1 MGEDDRREK
10 LIGLGPEKLADALL
24 EMAYRSEDAGV
35 LVNRLTSSKEE
46 IIKRFK
52 AQLSGLKRSKRFV
65 ERRDARQ
72 LAQRLEDMLIDLASA
87 EPDAITGIRLVS
99 DLFACDSSIFE
110 RCDDSYGNVG
120 DFFKYSASALFS
132 EYAEPLD
139 DRGYLCDLLFD
150 LYESDDY
157 GVRSILIDEAHH
169 YLGEEEMRRLSDRM
183 WERCEDEED
192 ERKRWH
198 WNRGIGSI
206 ARQLKDPV
214 LFEAAYRKSW
224 PALHNKAILDIAATY
239 LEAGQPGIALE
250 RLQSIDN
257 LEMHRVRERDQL
269 LLAIYGRLGDEAKTE
284 EMAWRLFRR
293 ERGML
298 ALEELLKV
306 VGDEKRERIVDRET
320 EAILA
325 SDQFS
330 YSDASFMVE
339 AGRFE
344 EAEIYLLRHRESLDG
359 DVYFALKPLA
369 EALEGER
376 PLGATVLYRA
386 LLDSILSRAISKY
399 YNHGIRYLKKLDQLE
414 ARIDDWK
421 GLQPHAEYRERLQ
434 AAHGRK
440 RSFWAKYPGGQG

>member
-99 DLFACDSSIFE
+99 DLFACDSSIFA

-120 DFFKYSASALFS
+120 DFFKYSAGVLFS
-132 EYAEPLD
+132 EYAELLGD
-139 DRGYLCDLLFD
+139 KGYLCDLLFD

-359 DVYFALKPLA
+359 DVYFVLKPLA
-369 EALEGER
+369 EALEEER

>member
-24 EMAYRSEDAGV
+24 ELAYRSEDAGV

-72 LAQRLEDMLIDLASA
+72 LAQRLEDMLIDFASA

-110 RCDDSYGNVG
+110 RCDDSYGKVG
-120 DFFKYSASALFS
+120 DFFRYSAGALFS
-132 EYAEPLD
+132 EYAELLD
-139 DRGYLCDLLFD
+139 DKGYLCDLLFD

-198 WNRGIGSI
+198 WNRGIASI

-224 PALHNKAILDIAATY
+224 PALHNKAFLDIAAAY
-239 LEAGQPGIALE
+239 LEAGLPEIALE
-250 RLQSIDN
+250 RVQSIDN
-257 LEMHRVRERDQL
+257 LEMHRVCERDQL
-269 LLAIYGRLGDEAKTE
+269 LLAIYGRLGDETKTE

-306 VGDEKRERIVDRET
+306 VGDEKREGIVDCET

-325 SDQFS
+325 SDRFS

-344 EAEIYLLRHRESLDG
+344 EAEAYLLRHRESLDG
-359 DVYFALKPLA
+359 DVYFVLKPIA
-369 EALEGER
+369 EALEEER

-414 ARIDDWK
+414 ARVDDWK
-421 GLQPHAEYRERLQ
+421 SLQPHAEYKERLQ

>member
-24 EMAYRSEDAGV
+24 ELAYRSDDAEV
-35 LVNRLTSSKEE
+35 LINRLISSKKE

-72 LAQRLEDMLIDLASA
+72 LGQKLEDMLMDLASA
-87 EPDAITGIRLVS
+87 EPDAITGIGLVT
-99 DLFACDSSIFE
+99 DLIKCDSSIFA
-110 RCDDSYGNVG
+110 RCDDSYGNIG
-120 DFFKYSASALFS
+120 DFFRYSAGVLFS
-132 EYAEPLD
+132 EYAE
-139 DRGYLCDLLFD
+139 RIENKGYLCDLLFD
-150 LYESDDY
+150 LYEKDVY

-169 YLGEEEMRRLSDRM
+169 YLDEGAMRKLADRM
-183 WERCEDEED
+183 WECCQDEQD

-198 WNRGIGSI
+198 LNRGIASI

-214 LFEAAYRKSW
+214 LFEAACAQSW
-224 PALHNKAILDIAATY
+224 PVLHNKALLDIAAVY

-250 RLQSIDN
+250 RVQSIES

-269 LLAIYGRLGDEAKTE
+269 LLAIYDGLGDEAKTE

-293 ERGML
+293 ERGRL

-306 VGDEKRERIVDRET
+306 VGDEKREGIVDCET
-320 EAILA
+320 ETILA
-325 SDQFS
+325 SDRFS

-339 AGRFE
+339 VGRFE
-344 EAEIYLLRHRESLDG
+344 EAEAYLLRHRESLDG
-359 DVYFALKPLA
+359 DVYFVLKPLA
-369 EALEGER
+369 EALEEER

-399 YNHGIRYLKKLDQLE
+399 YNHGIRYLKKLDQLGS
-414 ARIDDWK
+414 RIGDWK
-421 GLQPHAEYRERLQ
+421 SLQPHAEYKEGLQ

-440 RSFWAKYPGGQG
+440 RSFWAKYPSD